1 MSNTNKNGPSK
12 FKISVVTRIS
22 IMFITHT
29 IISKI
34 LVNIL
39 FVTFISIMA
48 VKQQSLDGTGYA
60 SSILIILLHNPN
72 HNLTM
77 VVLQLVWLRI
87 CSSSRPPYQ
96 HIRCEALEWLRKAA
110 RLTSP
115 NTYFLCSVS
124 QWACWIEGH
133 WNLLHVH
140 HHTLWKQIRKVFY
153 KGHHQLGH
161 FTKSCHHFFK
171 MRFAVH
177 CFRTSCFPLAGKWKG
192 VITSG
197 EGVKIDQCISVVFHN
212 LIIWHSHYLSSCTSA
227 TIEDQTGGIKL
238 YECHDKGARV
248 SRMWPDDDW
257 TIGIDSMFH
266 MYHQS
271 KIFLFMCRH
280 QVVYGTDIWYW
291 QSLAISCGQVQAC
304 SLYLMFSVCCQ

>member
-96 HIRCEALEWLRKAA
+96 HIRCEALEWLRKADKSKYLFSLFCFTVSLLNWRALKSFA
-110 RLTSP
+110 RSSP
-115 NTYFLCSVS
+115 YIVETNSQSVLQRS
-124 QWACWIEGH
+124 SSTGS
-133 WNLLHVH
+133 
-140 HHTLWKQIRKVFY
+140 F
-153 KGHHQLGH
+153 HQ
-161 FTKSCHHFFK
+161 
-171 MRFAVH
+171 V
-177 CFRTSCFPLAGKWKG
+177 
-192 VITSG
+192 
-197 EGVKIDQCISVVFHN
+197 
-212 LIIWHSHYLSSCTSA
+212 LSS
-227 TIEDQTGGIKL
+227 L
-238 YECHDKGARV
+238 
-248 SRMWPDDDW
+248 
-257 TIGIDSMFH
+257 
-266 MYHQS
+266 
-271 KIFLFMCRH
+271 L
-280 QVVYGTDIWYW
+280 
-291 QSLAISCGQVQAC
+291 
-304 SLYLMFSVCCQ
+304 